1 MSLAA
6 SIASSFEAKL
16 RTGATGPK
24 ISSRWHRASAL
35 TSASTVGA

>member
-6 SIASSFEAKL
+6 AIASSSESKVT
-16 RTGATGPK
+16 TGATGPK
-24 ISSRWHRASAL
+24 ISSRSMRASSG